1 MRPILPHSSAPD
13 TVPPRLLNLAASI
26 SLIAL
31 IVLCV
36 AWELWL
42 APLRPGGSTLVLKVL
57 PLLAP
62 LFGILRGKR
71 YTHQWSTLLSL
82 LYLTEGLVR
91 ATSERGPAVPLAW
104 LEVVLSTAFF
114 LACLFYARAT
124 RPSLSRASRL
134 EGGE

>member
-1 MRPILPHSSAPD
+1 MN
-13 TVPPRLLNLAASI
+13 PRLLNLAASI

-57 PLLAP
+57 PLMAP

-82 LYLTEGLVR
+82 LYITEGLVR
-91 ATSERGPAVPLAW
+91 ATSEHGPSVPLAW
-104 LEVVLSTAFF
+104 LEVGLATAFF
-114 LACLFYARAT
+114 LACMFYARVT
-124 RPSLSRASRL
+124 RPSLQKAS
-134 EGGE
+134 

>member
-1 MRPILPHSSAPD
+1 
-13 TVPPRLLNLAASI
+13 VNPRLLNLAASI
-26 SLIAL
+26 SLVAL

-57 PLLAP
+57 PLMAP

-91 ATSERGPAVPLAW
+91 ATSEHGPAVPLAW
-104 LEVVLSTAFF
+104 AEVALSTAFF
-114 LACLFYARAT
+114 LACMFYARAT
-124 RPSLSRASRL
+124 RPSLQRNR
-134 EGGE
+134 